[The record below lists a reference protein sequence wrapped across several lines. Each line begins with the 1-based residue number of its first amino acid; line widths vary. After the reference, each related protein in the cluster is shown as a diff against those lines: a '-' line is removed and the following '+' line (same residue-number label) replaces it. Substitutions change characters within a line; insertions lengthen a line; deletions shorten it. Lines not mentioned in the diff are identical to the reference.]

1 MPIMI
6 NRGKEMLRISPKDS
20 KKIEYSANQGRS
32 WIVRYSGSSNTGAF
46 SDLMDAG
53 KEILGT
59 TDKGL
64 FYSTNDGRSWIC
76 RKRGISNGR
85 SKCSKSTKLKWIG
98 KKFPRTVTL
107 YGHQPCWISSESALT
122 GRYFPIPGVKPSS
135 RKKPRNS
142 SRFIGIGRCYQE
154 TVTSI

>member
-20 KKIEYSANQGRS
+20 KKIEYSANQG
-32 WIVRYSGSSNTGAF
+32 RYSGSSNTGAF

-76 RKRGISNGR
+76 RKRG
-85 SKCSKSTKLKWIG
+85 
-98 KKFPRTVTL
+98 
-107 YGHQPCWISSESALT
+107 
-122 GRYFPIPGVKPSS
+122 
-135 RKKPRNS
+135 
-142 SRFIGIGRCYQE
+142 
-154 TVTSI
+154 

>member
-59 TDKGL
+59 TDKPPAETIL
-64 FYSTNDGRSWIC
+64 
-76 RKRGISNGR
+76 SNPV
-85 SKCSKSTKLKWIG
+85 KSAPL
-98 KKFPRTVTL
+98 
-107 YGHQPCWISSESALT
+107 
-122 GRYFPIPGVKPSS
+122 
-135 RKKPRNS
+135 
-142 SRFIGIGRCYQE
+142 
-154 TVTSI
+154 

>member
-20 KKIEYSANQGRS
+20 KKIEYSTNQGRT

-59 TDKGL
+59 INKWL
-64 FYSTNDGRSWIC
+64 YYSANDGRTWIC
-76 RKRGISNGR
+76 RKRG
-85 SKCSKSTKLKWIG
+85 
-98 KKFPRTVTL
+98 
-107 YGHQPCWISSESALT
+107 
-122 GRYFPIPGVKPSS
+122 
-135 RKKPRNS
+135 
-142 SRFIGIGRCYQE
+142 
-154 TVTSI
+154 